1 MFILFPCSQS
11 PTIVIESKIDKL
23 SLSMKNS
30 LLTTSTDQNKWGH
43 YSMLRK
49 KIGARQVGKVGESQV
64 NSSSEL
70 IADK

>member
-1 MFILFPCSQS
+1 MFSVFPCSQS

-49 KIGARQVGKVGESQV
+49 KWGQGKLEKLEKVKLTRQVS
-64 NSSSEL
+64 
-70 IADK
+70 